1 MARHK
6 EFDRDEVLKKAM
18 ELFWYKGY
26 EATSVRD
33 LVKHM
38 GINRGS
44 LYDTFGDKH
53 SLFMAA
59 LDCYGEGSALK
70 ELAESPQGVAAIGQF
85 FTNLLG
91 YYTTKKECE
100 GCLMTNTL
108 VELALHD
115 SDAANKITAYL
126 QQMEDAFYQALLW
139 GKEQGEINPSLNLRA
154 IARYLTSSAN
164 GLSVM
169 AKAKPDTQVLKDI
182 VEMTLAT
189 LSNHS
194 FQNGL

>member
-1 MARHK
+1 MARQK

-26 EATSVRD
+26 EATSISD
-33 LVKHM
+33 LVEHM
-38 GINRGS
+38 GINRAS

-53 SLFMAA
+53 RLFLAA
-59 LDCYGEGSALK
+59 LDRYGDGLALK
-70 ELAESPQGVAAIGQF
+70 KLATSPQGITAIRNF
-85 FTNLLG
+85 FANLLR
-91 YYTTKKECE
+91 YYTTKKECK

-115 SDAANKITAYL
+115 QDTATKITAHL
-126 QQMEDAFYQALLW
+126 QQMEDAFYQALIY
-139 GKEQGEINPSLNLRA
+139 GQAKGEIEPSLNLRA

-169 AKAKPDTQVLKDI
+169 AKAKPDTQVLQDI
-182 VEMTLAT
+182 VEVTLAV
-189 LSNHS
+189 LSNRS
-194 FQNGL
+194 FQNKL